1 MASMSDPFDP
11 DNQRL
16 IPLVR
21 PKEGQHMEALEQLL
35 AITEHG
41 TAGQAAVIVNILARG
56 TTQTAEGLKH
66 ALDLSTQQRP
76 ASRRTGGLPTP
87 G

>member
-1 MASMSDPFDP
+1 MSDPFDP
-11 DNQRL
+11 DNERL

-21 PKEGQHMEALEQLL
+21 PKEGQHVEALEQLL
-35 AITEHG
+35 AIAEHG
-41 TAGQAAVIVNILARG
+41 TPGQAAVIVNILARG

-66 ALDLSTQQRP
+66 ALDQSALHVPSP
-76 ASRRTGGLPTP
+76 RRTGGLPTP